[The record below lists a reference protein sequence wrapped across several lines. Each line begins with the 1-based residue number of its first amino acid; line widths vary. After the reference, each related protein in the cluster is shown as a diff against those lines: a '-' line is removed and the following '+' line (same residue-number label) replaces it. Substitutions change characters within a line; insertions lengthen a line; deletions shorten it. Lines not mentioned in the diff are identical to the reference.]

1 MLLPFVKEI
10 GLDVIYSCVVERLL
24 IILCAC
30 RADMCGDSRAKP
42 IQAVASK
49 EALAYRD
56 IYARYSLSSSYSFFF
71 YFSIYF
77 YIIIFIN

>member
-1 MLLPFVKEI
+1 MSKVRIGVKEI
-10 GLDVIYSCVVERLL
+10 GLDVIYSYVVERLL

-49 EALAYRD
+49 EVLAYRD
-56 IYARYSLSSSYSFFF
+56 NRGERSQDLNDY
-71 YFSIYF
+71 
-77 YIIIFIN
+77 

>member
-1 MLLPFVKEI
+1 MISEPPLYACAISLSRKI

-24 IILCAC
+24 INLYAC

-42 IQAVASK
+42 IRAVASE

-56 IYARYSLSSSYSFFF
+56 NRSDNFNNIYLERW
-71 YFSIYF
+71 
-77 YIIIFIN
+77 NDC